1 MVTYMF
7 VLCVYIHIYTH
18 TYMCVCV
25 YIIYI
30 YIHTYTHL
38 KFGDQE
44 GKKEEIGTKKL
55 FEEIMAETSQI

>member
-1 MVTYMF
+1 
-7 VLCVYIHIYTH
+7 
-18 TYMCVCV
+18 MCVCV